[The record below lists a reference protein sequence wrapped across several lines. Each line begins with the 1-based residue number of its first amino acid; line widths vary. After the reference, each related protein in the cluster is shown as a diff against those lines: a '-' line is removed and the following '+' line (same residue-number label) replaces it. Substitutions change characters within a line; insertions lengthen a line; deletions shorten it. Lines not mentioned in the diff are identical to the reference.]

1 MPKQRARI
9 RQQMSDLKALA
20 DLLGEVADRMPRRAD
35 AAGGLDRESMVM
47 IGVALPKLTAT
58 CNALFETSSQLP
70 PPMSTGPAARTT
82 TRAR

>member
-9 RQQMSDLKALA
+9 QQMSDLKALA

-35 AAGGLDRESMVM
+35 VAGGLDRESMVM

-58 CNALFETSSQLP
+58 CHALFETGLQTPRPLRTSP
-70 PPMSTGPAARTT
+70 RARTT
-82 TRAR
+82 TRAS